1 MFKRQLLALCAL
13 LTLVTACSKKDKDNN
28 ETQTVTAEAKAVQ
41 EYLSVTTG
49 LTIFAAS
56 FKEVSI
62 TAADVSGGITVFAP
76 DNSAITNYDPN
87 ARVEAIGLTPAE
99 VKDHIVKGIIK
110 KADLTNG
117 KKLTALSGKEL
128 LITVDG
134 DNIYINGVLI
144 ADVNEDVSK
153 QVVYKI
159 ANVLCRKPGA
169 AEISVYDGTTWSAN
183 DPQGKLTT
191 DAEVALYYSR
201 TDFKNNQPAFVGKTN
216 ASGKITF
223 SNLAP
228 GIYYLI
234 VKKDNKYNYFE
245 PDTYNG
251 KPVSYKPLGI
261 FQSTAQVNGL
271 PALPNS
277 APGDFIYQD
286 TNGDGK
292 IDANDKTYYPFEVV
306 VASNKTVQVT
316 SFIGYTLNHLGA
328 VFSTK
333 TEAQVFLDNLY
344 TSIGNWHQ
352 LQTVID
358 NTLSDD
364 ADVECSVN
372 TNLCNLD
379 KFMITPA
386 NTFTNSLWTAGYS
399 FISSANRVIQNVPA
413 LNLPAAEANELIA
426 QAKGLRAFI
435 YYQLATYYG
444 ALPLLTQMVDDNKL
458 PRSTIADTYTF
469 IKNDLNA
476 AIAVLPARY
485 TGADRHRISADAC
498 KVLQARI
505 ALAQGDN
512 ATAKAI
518 TAALI
523 QSAAYS
529 LVSPGEIFVSDAH
542 SEIIWNMGVGIQAAY
557 ASLFADGTGK
567 TFIPVARYAEVLLIN
582 SEARVALGELDATN
596 VNLLLTRR
604 SQATVTFTSNDQA
617 RDVVRLT
624 WKNELHHEGQRFAKV
639 VKWGIAMQVVGSKG
653 YHDYNSL
660 MPVPQ
665 SILINNPNMTQNV
678 GY

>member
-1 MFKRQLLALCAL
+1 MFRKQLLALCTL

-28 ETQTVTAEAKAVQ
+28 ETPTVTAEAKAIQ

-62 TAADVSGGITVFAP
+62 TAADVSSGITVFAP
-76 DNSAITNYDPN
+76 DNGAITNYDPN
-87 ARVEAIGLTPAE
+87 ARVEAIGLTTAE
-99 VKDHIVKGIIK
+99 VKDHIVKGIVK

-144 ADVNEDVSK
+144 ADVNEDVAK

-159 ANVLCRKPGA
+159 SNVLCRKPGS
-169 AEISVYDGTTWSAN
+169 AEISVYDGTTWSTN
-183 DPQGKLTT
+183 DPQGKLTA
-191 DAEVALYYSR
+191 DADVALYYSR
-201 TDFKNNQPAFVGKTN
+201 TDFKNNQPAFIGKTN

-251 KPVSYKPLGI
+251 VPISYKPTGI
-261 FQSTAQVNGL
+261 FQSTAQVNSM
-271 PALPNS
+271 PALANS
-277 APGDFIYQD
+277 TPGDFIFQD

-292 IDANDKTYYPFEVV
+292 IDTKDKTYYPFEVV

-328 VFSTK
+328 VFGTK
-333 TEAQVFLDNLY
+333 TEAQLFLDNLY
-344 TSIGNWHQ
+344 ATIGSWHQ

-358 NTLSDD
+358 GVLSDD
-364 ADVECSVN
+364 ADCSIS
-372 TNLCNLD
+372 TFICPLD
-379 KFMITPA
+379 NFTVTP
-386 NTFTNSLWTAGYS
+386 TNSFTTTLWTGGYS
-399 FISSANRVIQNVPA
+399 LIASANRVIQNVPA
-413 LNLPAAEANELIA
+413 LNLPATETNELIA
-426 QAKGLRAFI
+426 QAKGLRAFV

-458 PRSTIADTYTF
+458 PRSSVADTYTF

-485 TGADRHRISADAC
+485 TGADRRRINADAC
-498 KVLQARI
+498 KLLLARI
-505 ALAQGDN
+505 AMAQGNFD
-512 ATAKAI
+512 TAKQL
-518 TAALI
+518 TNLLI
-523 QSAAYS
+523 QSASYS
-529 LVSPGEIFVSDAH
+529 LVGTADIFTSDANA
-542 SEIIWNMGVGIQAAY
+542 EIIWNLTPTIASAY
-557 ASLFADGTGK
+557 NTFFADGTGK
-567 TFIPVARYAEVLLIN
+567 TFVPAVRYAEVLLIN
-582 SEARVALGELDATN
+582 SEARVALGELDATYTN
-596 VNLLLTRR
+596 QLLTRR
-604 SQATVTFTSNDQA
+604 SQPTVSFTSNDQA
-617 RDVVRLT
+617 RDVVRLA

-678 GY
+678 GYQ

>member
-1 MFKRQLLALCAL
+1 MFKKQLLALCTL
-13 LTLVTACSKKDKDNN
+13 LTLVTACSKNDKDNN
-28 ETQTVTAEAKAVQ
+28 ETALVTAEAKAIQ

-62 TAADVSGGITVFAP
+62 TAADVSGGLTVFAP

-87 ARVEAIGLTPAE
+87 ARVEATGLTTGE

-110 KADLTNG
+110 KSDLTNG

-144 ADVNEDVSK
+144 ATVNEDVAK

-169 AEISVYDGTTWSAN
+169 AEISVYDGTAWSTT
-183 DPQGKLTT
+183 DTQGKLTA
-191 DAEVALYYSR
+191 DADVALFYSR

-245 PDTYNG
+245 PDTYDG
-251 KPVSYKPLGI
+251 KPISYKPLGI
-261 FQSTAQVNGL
+261 FQSTAQVNSL

-277 APGDFIYQD
+277 VPGDFIYQD

-292 IDANDKTYYPFEVV
+292 IDAKDKTNYPFEVV

-316 SFIGYTLNHLGA
+316 SFIGYTLNHVGA
-328 VFSTK
+328 VFGTK
-333 TEAQVFLDNLY
+333 AEAQLFLDNLY
-344 TSIGNWHQ
+344 ATVGSWHQ

-358 NTLSDD
+358 GVLSDD
-364 ADVECSVN
+364 ADCSISTFICPLDNFTVTP
-372 TNLCNLD
+372 TNS
-379 KFMITPA
+379 
-386 NTFTNSLWTAGYS
+386 FTTSLWTGGYS
-399 FISSANRVIQNVPA
+399 LIASANRLIQNVPA
-413 LNLPAAEANELIA
+413 LNLPATEANELIA

-458 PRSTIADTYTF
+458 SRSSLADTYTF

-485 TGADRHRISADAC
+485 TGADRRRINADAC
-498 KVLQARI
+498 RLLLARI
-505 ALAQGDN
+505 AMAQSDFT
-512 ATAKAI
+512 TAKQL
-518 TAALI
+518 TNTLV

-529 LVSPGEIFVSDAH
+529 LVSTADIFASDANA
-542 SEIIWNMGVGIQAAY
+542 EIIWNMTPTIASAY
-557 ASLFADGTGK
+557 NTFFSDGTGK
-567 TFIPVARYAEVLLIN
+567 TFVPAARYAEVLLIN
-582 SEARVALGELDATN
+582 SEARVALSELDATY
-596 VNLLLTRR
+596 VNQLLTRR
-604 SQATVTFTSNDQA
+604 SQSTVSFTSNDQA
-617 RDVVRLT
+617 RDVVRLA